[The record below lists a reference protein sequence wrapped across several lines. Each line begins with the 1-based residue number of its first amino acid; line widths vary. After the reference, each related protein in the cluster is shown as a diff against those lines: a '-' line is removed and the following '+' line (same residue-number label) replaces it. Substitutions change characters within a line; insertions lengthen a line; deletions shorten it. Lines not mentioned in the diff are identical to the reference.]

1 MEIANKDLPDH
12 NCIEYLKQIIYQK
25 NLVIEKLEEENDFLK
40 NGGNNN
46 EN

>member
-1 MEIANKDLPDH
+1 MEIANKELEDH
-12 NCIEYLKQIIYQK
+12 DCIEYLKNVIFQK

-40 NGGNNN
+40 NGHHMA